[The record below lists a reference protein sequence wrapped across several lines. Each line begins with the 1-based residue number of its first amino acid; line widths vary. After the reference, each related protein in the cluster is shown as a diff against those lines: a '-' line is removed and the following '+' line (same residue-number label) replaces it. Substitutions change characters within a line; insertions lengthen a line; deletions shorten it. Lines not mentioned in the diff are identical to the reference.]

1 MADEKEIDVKT
12 IFASAARTATTI
24 GTSQT
29 NKFHKGIV
37 FTVDMTAVT
46 ATGSIVFTLQGYDSL
61 STKWYTILATAAI
74 TTVTPGTYSAFPG
87 APATANVS
95 ANFQLPKTWRIIAT
109 AANGVSMTYSV
120 SADLLP

>member
-1 MADEKEIDVKT
+1 MALENEILAET
-12 IFASAARTATTI
+12 IFSSAARTATAN
-24 GTSQT
+24 GTSQ
-29 NKFHKGIV
+29 NNRFHKGIV

-61 STKWYTILATAAI
+61 SAKWYTILASAAV
-74 TTVTPGTYSAFPG
+74 TTVATTTYTAFPG

-109 AANGVSMTYSV
+109 AANAVSMTYSV
-120 SADLLP
+120 GADLLP